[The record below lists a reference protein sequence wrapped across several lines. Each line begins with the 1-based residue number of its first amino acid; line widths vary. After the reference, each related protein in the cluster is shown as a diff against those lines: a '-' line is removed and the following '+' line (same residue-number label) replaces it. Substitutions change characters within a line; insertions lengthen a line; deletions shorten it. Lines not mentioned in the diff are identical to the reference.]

1 MDTAQMNPVKLDVT
15 ITPSGD
21 LHQDVQQI
29 KRAEELGFDGVWVRE
44 TAHNPFYSLTIAA
57 KETRDI
63 RLGTQAA
70 LAFPRSPMVTAQI
83 AWDLARQSGGR
94 FNLGLGTDL
103 REHIERR
110 FSENWSDP
118 AGRLREYVES
128 LRAIWDSFQ
137 TDARLRYRGEHYQ
150 FRLMAPFFNP
160 GPISHPA
167 IPIHLA
173 GDNPRIFQLAGEI
186 CQGLRAPALHT
197 RAYLRE
203 VVAPTIETGLDA
215 AGRER
220 SDFVMTA
227 PVSVISGTSISE
239 RRKASNALRKRIAHY
254 ASSPSF
260 QRDVSQPGLGALAD
274 ELSELSRDERRTDM
288 KHAVTA
294 DVLEELAIMA
304 EPGDVYAKIIER
316 YAGIAD
322 RVSLEWIADNPAL
335 LEAVA
340 GSRVK
345 DL

>member
-1 MDTAQMNPVKLDVT
+1 MDTSQMNPIKLDVT

-21 LHQDVQQI
+21 LHHDIQQI
-29 KRAEELGFDGVWVRE
+29 KHAEALGFDAVRVRE
-44 TAHNPFYSLTIAA
+44 RAHNPFYSLTIAA

-63 RLGTQAA
+63 RLGTQAT

-94 FNLGLGTDL
+94 FDLGLGTHL
-103 REHIERR
+103 QEHIERR

-118 AGRLREYVES
+118 VGRLREYVES
-128 LRAIWDSFQ
+128 LRAIWDTFQ

-173 GDNPRIFQLAGEI
+173 GDNPAIFQLAGEI
-186 CQGLRAPALHT
+186 CQGLQAPALHT

-203 VVAPTIETGLDA
+203 SVAPAVERGLDA

-220 SDFVMTA
+220 SDFVVTA
-227 PVSVISGTSISE
+227 PVFVISGTSIDE
-239 RRKASNALRKRIAHY
+239 RRKAANALRERFAHY

-260 QRDVSQPGLGALAD
+260 QRDIGQPGLGALAD
-274 ELSELSRDERRTDM
+274 ELNALSRDGRWRNVKNT
-288 KHAVTA
+288 
-294 DVLEELAIMA
+294 VLEAIA
-304 EPGDVYAKIIER
+304 IVTDPGDAYARIVER
-316 YAGIAD
+316 YAGLAD
-322 RVSLEWIADNPAL
+322 RVSLEWLADNPAIF
-335 LEAVA
+335 EAIA
-340 GSRVK
+340 DSRGR
-345 DL
+345 DE